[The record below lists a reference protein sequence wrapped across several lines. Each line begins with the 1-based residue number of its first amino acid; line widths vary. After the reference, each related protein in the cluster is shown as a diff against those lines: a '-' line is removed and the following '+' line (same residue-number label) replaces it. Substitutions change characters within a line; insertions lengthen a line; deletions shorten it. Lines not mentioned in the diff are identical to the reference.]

1 VPRRRR
7 GRVILASVVG
17 IFLLSISG
25 IVALYTDLLWYD
37 EVKLRS
43 VLVTIVT
50 WKVLLALAFGLAF
63 FVLAA
68 VNLFIVGRI
77 MPAYRL
83 ADPNDNL
90 ERYREA
96 FLPYMR
102 WLAIGGSALLALF
115 FAVGVTAYWDRF
127 ALASHSG
134 SFGVA
139 DPLFRRDI
147 GFYVF
152 RLPLYQFL
160 YGWLFSALMV
170 VTLVVAGAHYMTG
183 GIRPQA
189 PGGSVLP
196 QVKAHLSVLIGLIAL
211 LKAWG
216 YRLDQYGLLYSQ
228 RGSVTGASYTDVHAE
243 LPALKL
249 LVIISVFAAILFL
262 VNIRVR
268 GWHLPILGLGLW
280 LLVSALAASAFPFAV
295 QRFSVQPAELRKER
309 LFIQR
314 NIQATRAAYG
324 LDTVSVKEYPA
335 KTTLTADDVAA
346 NADTISNIRLWDPDT
361 LTKAYQ
367 QLQAI
372 KPFYKFVDVDV
383 DRYKLGDKTRQVML
397 ATRELDPSNLD
408 TQENWLNLHVV
419 YTHGYGAV
427 ASLSAD
433 KSVEGQPSFVL
444 SDIPPRPA
452 DPALA
457 IDQGGVY
464 FGEGLSRDYAVV
476 RTRQSE
482 LDYPTEQGNQP
493 AGVRVALPE
502 REPAHQRADRARFQD
517 PVQPEDRRA
526 DPQGG
531 AVPQV

>member
-1 VPRRRR
+1 MSRRRR
-7 GRVILASVVG
+7 GRIAVVSVVLL
-17 IFLLSISG
+17 FLLSISG
-25 IVALYTDLLWYD
+25 IVAFYTDLLWYD
-37 EVKLRS
+37 EIHLRS
-43 VLVTIVT
+43 VLLTIFG
-50 WKVLLALAFGLAF
+50 WKLLLAVAFGLAF
-63 FVLAA
+63 FIIAS

-127 ALASHSG
+127 ALASHLVP
-134 SFGVA
+134 FGVR
-139 DPLFRRDI
+139 DPVFHRDV

-170 VTLVVAGAHYMTG
+170 VTLVVAGAHYLTG

-228 RGSVTGASYTDVHAE
+228 RGRVTGASYTDVHAE

-280 LLVSALAASAFPFAV
+280 LLVSALAA
-295 QRFSVQPAELRKER
+295 
-309 LFIQR
+309 
-314 NIQATRAAYG
+314 
-324 LDTVSVKEYPA
+324 
-335 KTTLTADDVAA
+335 
-346 NADTISNIRLWDPDT
+346 
-361 LTKAYQ
+361 
-367 QLQAI
+367 
-372 KPFYKFVDVDV
+372 
-383 DRYKLGDKTRQVML
+383 
-397 ATRELDPSNLD
+397 
-408 TQENWLNLHVV
+408 
-419 YTHGYGAV
+419 
-427 ASLSAD
+427 
-433 KSVEGQPSFVL
+433 
-444 SDIPPRPA
+444 
-452 DPALA
+452 
-457 IDQGGVY
+457 
-464 FGEGLSRDYAVV
+464 
-476 RTRQSE
+476 
-482 LDYPTEQGNQP
+482 
-493 AGVRVALPE
+493 
-502 REPAHQRADRARFQD
+502 
-517 PVQPEDRRA
+517 
-526 DPQGG
+526 
-531 AVPQV
+531 